1 MSLSASADFNALKF
15 RMHIK
20 AELYR
25 ARLHSEKV
33 RTAIAV
39 AFDRHRGNIRLPLQ
53 ELEYFGDKLLHVT
66 HIAIAAGES
75 IAAKVGLFGLLSR
88 TIVRLSK
95 KCGVAYSVLFVHPT
109 GANSQRSAR
118 CRCLGKIA

>member
-75 IAAKVGLFGLLSR
+75 IAAKGRPLRVAESHDSSALQEVRRRVFGPVRASDRRQLAEIGALSMLR
-88 TIVRLSK
+88 
-95 KCGVAYSVLFVHPT
+95 
-109 GANSQRSAR
+109 
-118 CRCLGKIA
+118 